1 MILGFALLLVFQIAG
16 NVLERY
22 FSLPIPGTVVGMFLL
37 LTMLICNEN
46 LAKYIRPISLL
57 LISYLAVF
65 FVPAGVGVMLHLERI
80 QHEWI
85 AICSSLVISTV
96 LAIAT
101 TALVIKYSSRWLEKR
116 QQKTLLEKQGD
127 H

>member
-1 MILGFALLLVFQIAG
+1 MIFGFTLLLAFQIAG

-22 FSLPIPGTVVGMFLL
+22 FSLPIPGTVIGMFLL
-37 LTMLICNEN
+37 LTTLICNEN
-46 LAKYIRPISLL
+46 LAKYVRPISLL
-57 LISYLAVF
+57 LISYLAIF
-65 FVPAGVGVMLHLERI
+65 FVPAGVGVMLHLDRI

-85 AICSSLVISTV
+85 AICSSLVISTL

-101 TALVIKYSSRWLEKR
+101 TALVIKYSSHWLEKKR
-116 QQKTLLEKQGD
+116 QKKLLERQGD